1 MKQKLTSED
10 VSCLVPALNKI
21 LDGSYLVQVYDG
33 GMDDTKTI
41 IMKFRNKIDG
51 ITKIY
56 YLLIESGIRVHTID
70 EFSSIRS
77 MPSGCVGKFRKEFRD
92 KRLFPIRQFGTDR
105 SLDFLFS
112 NEKHFIVELYDKGN
126 LIITDKDYK
135 IIYIARPYEIKDI
148 RIDINIIYPI
158 DLISKG
164 PDLKRDINEA
174 KGYIVEKSNFSGF
187 PIDSKNVEE
196 FDDINIAMKKYF
208 NTIYKKKENKKKVKK
223 EKKDNRKFNVQGQI
237 DKLTLNENKA
247 LTQAINIESNVELVQ
262 NIIDLIHSSI
272 KNKIPFN
279 KIEENVKL
287 QFKDFNEIKIDH
299 TGLIID
305 GITLDYNISAY
316 NNVSKIFSE
325 KKKYHQK
332 KVRASEIALNMTH
345 VEKKNDKKE
354 KLIVNRKILKFE
366 NYWWFIYNGF
376 TILCGKSADD
386 NETLLNN
393 IEPNDVLVHGHFDK
407 SPWGVIKN
415 PNKLEI
421 PIKLI
426 NYAGEFL
433 VQRSWSWTENYTN
446 NSYYTFPD
454 KISKSAPSGEFM
466 GKGSRMVH
474 EKNFLANT
482 NLEMGIGVLF
492 KCGNEFKGSPN
503 ETIDFGM
510 VMCAPYMTMID
521 FDFKI
526 KVRPSG
532 KKTDKGRKKLLQSI
546 ISKIQKMKTRNNKA
560 KEYISAIPYEEWDK
574 VCIRTFVLAS

>member
-33 GMDDTKTI
+33 AMDDTKTI

-70 EFSSIRS
+70 EFSSIRT

-135 IIYIARPYEIKDI
+135 IIYIARPYEIKDLK
-148 RIDINIIYPI
+148 IDINIIYPI
-158 DLISKG
+158 DIISKG

-262 NIIDLIHSSI
+262 NIIDLIQSSI

-299 TGLIID
+299 TGLVID

-503 ETIDFGM
+503 DTIDFGM

-526 KVRPSG
+526 KIRPSG
-532 KKTDKGRKKLLQSI
+532 KKTDKGRKKLIQSI

>member
-41 IMKFRNKIDG
+41 IMKFRNKVDG

-70 EFSSIRS
+70 EFSSIRT

-92 KRLFPIRQFGTDR
+92 KRLFPIKQFGTDR

-135 IIYIARPYEIKDI
+135 IIYIARPYEIKDLK
-148 RIDINIIYPI
+148 IDINIIYPI
-158 DLISKG
+158 DIISKG

-262 NIIDLIHSSI
+262 NIIDLIQSSI

-393 IEPNDVLVHGHFDK
+393 VEPNDILVHGHFDK

-492 KCGNEFKGSPN
+492 KCGNEFKGNPN

-526 KVRPSG
+526 KIRPSG
-532 KKTDKGRKKLLQSI
+532 KKTDKGRKKLIQSI

-574 VCIRTFVLAS
+574 VCIRTFALAS

>member
-33 GMDDTKTI
+33 AMDDTKTI

-70 EFSSIRS
+70 EFSSIRT

-135 IIYIARPYEIKDI
+135 IIYIARPYEIKDLK
-148 RIDINIIYPI
+148 IDINIIYPI
-158 DLISKG
+158 DIISKG

-262 NIIDLIHSSI
+262 NIIDLIQSSI

-299 TGLIID
+299 TGLVID

-332 KVRASEIALNMTH
+332 KVRASEIAQNMTQ
-345 VEKKNDKKE
+345 VGKKNEKKE

-503 ETIDFGM
+503 DTIDFGM

-526 KVRPSG
+526 KIRPSG
-532 KKTDKGRKKLLQSI
+532 KKTDKGRKKLIQSI

>member
-148 RIDINIIYPI
+148 KIDINIIYPI

-262 NIIDLIHSSI
+262 NIIDLIQSSI

>member
-33 GMDDTKTI
+33 AMDDTKTI

-135 IIYIARPYEIKDI
+135 IIYIARPYEIKDLK
-148 RIDINIIYPI
+148 IDINIIYPI
-158 DLISKG
+158 DIISKG

-262 NIIDLIHSSI
+262 NIINLIQSSI

-299 TGLIID
+299 TGLVID

-332 KVRASEIALNMTH
+332 KVRASEIAQNMTQ

-393 IEPNDVLVHGHFDK
+393 VEPNDILVHGHFDK

-532 KKTDKGRKKLLQSI
+532 KKTDKGRKKLIQSI

>member
-287 QFKDFNEIKIDH
+287 QFKDFNEIKIDN

-393 IEPNDVLVHGHFDK
+393 VEPNDILIHGHFDK

>member
-332 KVRASEIALNMTH
+332 KVRASEIAQNMTQ
-345 VEKKNDKKE
+345 VGKKNEKKE

-393 IEPNDVLVHGHFDK
+393 VEPNDILIHGHFDK

-503 ETIDFGM
+503 DTIDFGM

-532 KKTDKGRKKLLQSI
+532 KKTDKGRKKLIQSI

>member
-287 QFKDFNEIKIDH
+287 QFKDFNEIKIDN

-393 IEPNDVLVHGHFDK
+393 IEPNDILVHGHFDK

>member
-1 MKQKLTSED
+1 
-10 VSCLVPALNKI
+10 
-21 LDGSYLVQVYDG
+21 
-33 GMDDTKTI
+33 
-41 IMKFRNKIDG
+41 
-51 ITKIY
+51 
-56 YLLIESGIRVHTID
+56 
-70 EFSSIRS
+70 
-77 MPSGCVGKFRKEFRD
+77 
-92 KRLFPIRQFGTDR
+92 
-105 SLDFLFS
+105 
-112 NEKHFIVELYDKGN
+112 
-126 LIITDKDYK
+126 
-135 IIYIARPYEIKDI
+135 
-148 RIDINIIYPI
+148 
-158 DLISKG
+158 
-164 PDLKRDINEA
+164 
-174 KGYIVEKSNFSGF
+174 
-187 PIDSKNVEE
+187 
-196 FDDINIAMKKYF
+196 MKKYF

-262 NIIDLIHSSI
+262 KIIDLIQSSI

-287 QFKDFNEIKIDH
+287 QFKDFNEIKINH
-299 TGLIID
+299 TGLVID

-332 KVRASEIALNMTH
+332 KVRASEIAQNMTQ

-393 IEPNDVLVHGHFDK
+393 VEPNDILVHGHFDK

-532 KKTDKGRKKLLQSI
+532 KKTDKGRKKLIQSI

>member
-287 QFKDFNEIKIDH
+287 QFKDFNEIKIDN

>member
-262 NIIDLIHSSI
+262 NIIDLIQSSI

>member
-33 GMDDTKTI
+33 AMDDTKTI

-70 EFSSIRS
+70 EFSSIRT

-135 IIYIARPYEIKDI
+135 IIYIARPYEIKDLK
-148 RIDINIIYPI
+148 IDINIIYPI
-158 DLISKG
+158 DIISKG

-262 NIIDLIHSSI
+262 NIIDLIQSSI

-299 TGLIID
+299 TGLVID

-332 KVRASEIALNMTH
+332 KVRASEIAQNMTQ
-345 VEKKNDKKE
+345 VDNKNDKKE

-393 IEPNDVLVHGHFDK
+393 IEPNDILVHGHFDK

-503 ETIDFGM
+503 DTIDFGM

-526 KVRPSG
+526 KIRPSG
-532 KKTDKGRKKLLQSI
+532 KKTDKGRKKLIQSI

>member
-33 GMDDTKTI
+33 AMDDTKTI
-41 IMKFRNKIDG
+41 IMKFRNKVDG

-70 EFSSIRS
+70 EFSSIRA

-112 NEKHFIVELYDKGN
+112 NEKHLIVELYDKGN

-135 IIYIARPYEIKDI
+135 IIYIARPYEIKDLK
-148 RIDINIIYPI
+148 IDINIIYPI
-158 DLISKG
+158 DIISKG
-164 PDLKRDINEA
+164 PDIKRDINEA

-262 NIIDLIHSSI
+262 KIIDLIQSSI

-299 TGLIID
+299 TGLVID

-332 KVRASEIALNMTH
+332 KVRASEIAQNMTQ

-393 IEPNDVLVHGHFDK
+393 VEPNDILVHGHFDK

-503 ETIDFGM
+503 DTIDFGM

-532 KKTDKGRKKLLQSI
+532 KKTDKGRKKLIQSI

-574 VCIRTFVLAS
+574 VCIRTFVIAS